1 MRITVSDIS
10 TRESQQTVQIQAIR
24 SWDTIPYLSM
34 LDGLYQD
41 AIFHEQVSNL
51 PEEYIKLDEMA
62 KDEGMNSLN
71 IYDFFFEPTH
81 EIICEEIQSTLDFY
95 YSNSVTFR
103 RLVNYKVE
111 RSINDDVDTN
121 KCEVKISLNYSYE
134 NIDGG
139 RGYLSLPF
147 DKNGYPISPGF
158 HNCVN
163 GITSEKLLLDL
174 FLKYILHDHLNA
186 NGEVTNI
193 YANVI
198 YKEIDP
204 AAIAH
209 TSSCFSQVT
218 MSSEHELFNVD
229 SVTFPPK
236 STEQIISEGKEI
248 QRQIF
253 LSSHS
258 SNHLQPVTIHKMDR
272 SIKNIAVT
280 TLLLSSRLAVTSGDY
295 RIKNGNSE
303 GESDFLPV
311 KELQRYERAL
321 PEDHPAPN
329 IEPHPLGKVLDGIF
343 EHFTSVAGG
352 PLAAII
358 KQLGEEQEANSYK
371 RGYHELLAFSQTG
384 QWTHNGRT
392 IAAEYMFKGLLVHLT
407 DNFII
412 LDDGSHV
419 SFLSFVREN
428 IQHQYKIYELIA
440 RDMLVH
446 PLYFST
452 KHAPPM
458 PGRPLW
464 ARESHYT
471 KVLYEKFPGI
481 SGSSFEAFY
490 GKEAIITALEIVSFN
505 RKERGKSAFNN
516 KKMKDLFK
524 LAQLVIHHLS
534 RNGGDRVLLSP
545 EGIKNNFII
554 MRTIIVWCAKITG
567 PVDDKKINTV
577 SRKIVVNN
585 KFSNGVKSALS
596 KNYGPLSLL
605 MKAAIN
611 KQLDW
616 AEKYYRAETHMKEHM
631 QECDILGL
639 MDTNKMVREAVV
651 GLIHEISD
659 IAQCGWLT
667 VEEQHE
673 RQAQSLESFKEK
685 LSSMNGGQQF
695 VYGFNKVIQEGLGG
709 LIELSFDL
717 DDTVHHRTTSSLSPA
732 ARAGL
737 HLLGTVWNIVMSIA
751 PGFNALAGTSSILNR
766 AVVENSADVCGYVQ
780 DIIRIGMEAVP
791 VAEAKFTERAS
802 NAKYTGLRFVENK
815 IQRGVIREPIQEG
828 SNYKVIESI
837 ESTDFIYQKSNQK
850 VLELGPEGNDGLYRA
865 TGFDKEMYGYYK
877 QSGEGFYRKQSSYS
891 PLSTEAPNTIK
902 YGNRELVLT
911 KEPGSETYQA
921 TFSDSGKNS
930 GMTFYRSSDGR
941 FYQASGLKGGGL
953 IRHVDKPYSELRE
966 GDMGYDEDLLDIT
979 DDSPLLEDILPS
991 LSEDLYP
998 TSEENMQSIYKK
1010 YQSGDAAAGETE
1022 VVLCRG
1028 TIGAQAENIVSF
1040 KTAGGM
1046 EGADVDV
1053 LPVSVEIAR
1062 EQVRSGRIVP
1072 EYTTDLSVADRFS
1085 REHYLIIVKVKAK
1098 YLTQGSVS
1106 ESGWVMPQNTPVEPI
1121 GIIDR
1126 TYGNA
1131 ENIGQANASK

>member
-673 RQAQSLESFKEK
+673 RQVQSLESFKEK

-1062 EQVRSGRIVP
+1062 EQVRSGRVVP

-1098 YLTQGSVS
+1098 YLTRGSVS